1 MAIFESGNAVIA
13 QSGGPTAAINA
24 TLAGVIKGCL
34 DTPAIEKTYGVRFGM
49 EGLLTGDFI
58 DMDDYGFTKEDF
70 DLLSATPGA
79 ALGSCRTR
87 IEDDETIT
95 KVLEVLAKH
104 NVRYVFYI
112 GGNDSM
118 DAIAKMSAYVEAH
131 EDAWQANFIGVP
143 KTIDNDLY
151 LTDHTPGYGS
161 AAKYVAVCT
170 QEIIRDIASYTTK
183 AVTII
188 EVMGRDA
195 GWLTAATAI
204 SGHLCGAGPDLIYLP
219 EVTFDDE
226 KFISDVKAAFED
238 DSKPYVVIA
247 VSEGVKNADKE
258 YVAKAEMSGATDNYG
273 HKYLAG
279 VGKHLENL
287 IRREI
292 GCKVRSVEIS
302 LLQRCASHI
311 ASACDIEESQRIGEA
326 AVRHG
331 VVGETGKMMTFRRV
345 KNADKYTVEVFSE
358 DLSEIANRTR
368 KVPAAFIGE
377 DGTSITEKCLDYMLP
392 LIQGEAKSVY
402 EDGVPVHFAF

>member
-24 TLAGVIKGCL
+24 TLAGVIRGCL
-34 DTPAIEKTYGVRFGM
+34 ENPAIEKTFGARFGM
-49 EGLLTGDFI
+49 EGLLSGDFI
-58 DMDDYGFTKEDF
+58 DIDAYGFTKEDF
-70 DLLSATPGA
+70 ELLCATPGA

-95 KVLEVLAKH
+95 KVLAVLAE
-104 NVRYVFYI
+104 NNIRYVFYI

-118 DAIAKMSAYVEAH
+118 DAVAKLSAYVEAH
-131 EDAWQANFIGVP
+131 ADVWQANFVGVP

-161 AAKYVAVCT
+161 AAKYVAVST
-170 QEIIRDIASYTTK
+170 QEIIRDISSYTTK

-204 SGHLCGAGPDLIYLP
+204 SGHLCGVGPDLIYLP

-226 KFISDVKAAFED
+226 KFVADVKAAFED
-238 DSKPYVVIA
+238 DSKPYVVVA
-247 VSEGVKNADKE
+247 VSEGVKNADKK
-258 YVAKAEMSGATDNYG
+258 YVAEAEMSGAVDNYG

-331 VVGETGKMMTFRRV
+331 VIGETGKMMTFRRV

-358 DLSEIANRTR
+358 DISEVANRTR

-377 DGTSITEKCLDYMLP
+377 DGTSVTEKCLDYMLP
-392 LIQGEAKSVY
+392 LIQGEVKSVY
-402 EDGVPVHFAF
+402 EDGMPVHFAF